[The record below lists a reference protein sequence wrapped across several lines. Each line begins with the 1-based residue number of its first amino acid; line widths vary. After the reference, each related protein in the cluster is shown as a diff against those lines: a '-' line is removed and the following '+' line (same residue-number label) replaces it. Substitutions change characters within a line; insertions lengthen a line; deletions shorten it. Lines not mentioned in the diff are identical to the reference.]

1 MVSEQHEFI
10 LRSRRQKHRIWAF
23 WVLIF
28 IGVAFSAASL
38 LLPPLGVIDNSVL
51 LLVGQ
56 ILLLAA
62 GIEGFATAFASLT
75 QKVKAQIGSLSETE
89 EEKFEKNPLED

>member
-1 MVSEQHEFI
+1 MVSEQHEFV
-10 LRSRRQKHRIWAF
+10 LHHRRQTHRIWAF
-23 WVLIF
+23 WVLIL
-28 IGVAFSAASL
+28 IGVVFSAASL
-38 LLPPLGVIDNSVL
+38 ALPPLGVIDNSVL

-75 QKVKAQIGSLSETE
+75 QKVKSQIGSLSETE
-89 EEKFEKNPLED
+89 AEKFEKNPLED

>member
-1 MVSEQHEFI
+1 MVTEQHEYV
-10 LRSRRQKHRIWAF
+10 LRHRRQTHRIWAF

-38 LLPPLGVIDNSVL
+38 ALPPLGVIDNSVL

-75 QKVKAQIGSLSETE
+75 QKVKTKIGSLSETE

>member
-1 MVSEQHEFI
+1 MVTEQHEYV
-10 LRSRRQKHRIWAF
+10 LRHRRQTHRIWAF
-23 WVLIF
+23 WGLII
-28 IGVAFSAASL
+28 IGIVFSAASL
-38 LLPPLGVIDNSVL
+38 ALPPLGVIDNSVL

-75 QKVKAQIGSLSETE
+75 QKVNSHIGSLAETK
-89 EEKFEKNPLED
+89 EEKFEKDPTED